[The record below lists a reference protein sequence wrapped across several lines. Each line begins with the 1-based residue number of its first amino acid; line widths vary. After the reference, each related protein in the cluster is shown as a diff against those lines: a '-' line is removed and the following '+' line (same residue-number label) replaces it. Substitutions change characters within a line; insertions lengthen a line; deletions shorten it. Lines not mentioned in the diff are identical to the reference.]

1 MRHENLGQ
9 CRKVAGAVQN
19 AIQHYYIIYDEENR
33 ATTQMSLDHFFKR
46 VDRVEPSKEPKPVP
60 SVSGMNEVAACPP
73 TPIAHNSSALP
84 SLTSSPFSSQ

>member
-19 AIQHYYIIYDEENR
+19 AIQHYYIIHGEKSR
-33 ATTQMSLDHFFKR
+33 ATIQMLLDHFFKR
-46 VDRVEPSKEPKPVP
+46 EDRIESNKEPEPVT
-60 SVSGMNEVAACPP
+60 SMSGMNEVAACPP